1 MKDNYGR
8 EVNSLRLSITQRC
21 NLSCFYCHNEGQEK
35 NTQELSPAEI
45 EAIAKA
51 ASSLGISKLKVTGG
65 EPLLRADVAHI
76 VERASQY
83 MSETSLTTNGV
94 RLLEYTHQ
102 LKRAGLS
109 RINASLPS
117 IDADTYRRITGK
129 PYQSQVIQGIQ
140 KAASEGFG
148 LLKINTV
155 LLKGVNEGEVD
166 QLAQFCF
173 ENRAILQLIE
183 LEVPKEQVGGGFY
196 QQYHFDLT
204 SLENELGRR
213 AIQTITRKLHHRKQY
228 VLPWNKGEVTIEI
241 VKPMHNTEFCQNC
254 SRIRVT
260 SGGGIK
266 TCLWSKNGLVNIAGL
281 TRPEDQPKLEQS
293 FITAIR
299 NRKPYYRAVQ
309 ETVL

>member
-21 NLSCFYCHNEGQEK
+21 NLSCFYCHNEGQGK

-51 ASSLGISKLKVTGG
+51 ASSLGISKLKLTGG
-65 EPLLRADVAHI
+65 EPLVRADVARI
-76 VERASQY
+76 VERASPY

-94 RLLEYTHQ
+94 NLVQYTHQ
-102 LKRAGLS
+102 LKQAGLS
-109 RINASLPS
+109 RVNVSLPS
-117 IDADTYRRITGK
+117 IDADTYQRITGK

-148 LLKINTV
+148 LLKINAV

-166 QLAQFCF
+166 QLAEFCF

-183 LEVPKEQVGGGFY
+183 LEVLKEQVGGAFY

-204 SLENELGRR
+204 PLENELGQR
-213 AIQTITRKLHHRKQY
+213 AIQTKTRELHHRKQY
-228 VLPWNKGEVTIEI
+228 VLPWNKGQVTIEI
-241 VKPMHNTEFCQNC
+241 VRPMHNTEFCRNC

-260 SGGGIK
+260 ADGKIK
-266 TCLWSKNGLVNIAGL
+266 SCLWSNNGLVNIAGL
-281 TRPEDQPKLEQS
+281 IRQEDQPKLEQA

-299 NRKPYYRAVQ
+299 NRKPYYWQ
-309 ETVL
+309 